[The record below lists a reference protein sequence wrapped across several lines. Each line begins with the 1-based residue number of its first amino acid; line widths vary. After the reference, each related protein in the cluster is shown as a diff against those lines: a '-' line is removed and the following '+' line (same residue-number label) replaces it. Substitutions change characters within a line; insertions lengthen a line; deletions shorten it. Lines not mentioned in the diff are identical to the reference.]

1 MMNTDKENQD
11 KYITVAQTDQS
22 EVSELKET
30 SEVTL
35 AAEVIE
41 EEATNAPTIEVTE
54 SETGE
59 SQEFNSFFNE
69 VLKKIPTKY
78 ATIVVN
84 SFDKSKVQAEKI
96 LANSKEQYEGIFE
109 EFLVGVDP
117 EVRKKC
123 FSTIHIATL
132 TAAIIG
138 CSPIPFSDAVLL
150 VPVQLTMMGRLHKLF
165 GQSWT
170 QNIKSA
176 VTKEIGLVGF
186 GRSAI
191 GNLMK
196 LVPVVGSVTGAA
208 VNGVVA
214 SGLTASLGWVTV
226 KMLNDGEDLFD
237 DLTTF
242 RGQFQML
249 SNAVKNSRKKHNQV

>member
-22 EVSELKET
+22 EVSERKET
-30 SEVTL
+30 SEVTQ

-78 ATIVVN
+78 ATTVVN
-84 SFDKSKVQAEKI
+84 SFDKSKAQAEKI

-249 SNAVKNSRKKHNQV
+249 SNAVKNSRKKA

>member
-1 MMNTDKENQD
+1 MKTNKENQEE
-11 KYITVAQTDQS
+11 YITVAQTDQP
-22 EVSELKET
+22 EVSEQKET
-30 SEVTL
+30 SEVTQ
-35 AAEVIE
+35 AASETVEVME
-41 EEATNAPTIEVTE
+41 EDETTAPTIEVTE

-59 SQEFNSFFNE
+59 SKEFNSFFNE

-78 ATIVVN
+78 ATIIVN
-84 SFDKSKVQAEKI
+84 SFDKSKAHAEKI
-96 LANSKEQYEGIFE
+96 LANSKEQYEAIFE
-109 EFLVGVDP
+109 DFLVGVDP

-165 GQSWT
+165 GQIWT

-176 VTKEIGLVGF
+176 VTKEIVLVGF
-186 GRSAI
+186 GRSAV

-196 LVPVVGSVTGAA
+196 MVPVVGSVTGAA

-249 SNAVKNSRKKHNQV
+249 SNAVKNSRKEA